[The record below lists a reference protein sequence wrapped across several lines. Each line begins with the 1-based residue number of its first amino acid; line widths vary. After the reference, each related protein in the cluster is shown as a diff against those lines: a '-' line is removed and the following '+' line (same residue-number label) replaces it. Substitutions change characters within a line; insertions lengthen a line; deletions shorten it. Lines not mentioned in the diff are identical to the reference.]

1 MNANRPDGPHNAPP
15 ISRPGNDTRPPAA
28 RPGGPPTAP
37 AGHGGRFAP
46 PRAATST
53 PEHQHQRENVS
64 NDDNRPDVE
73 ALRARAA
80 TAIERQ
86 RPANTSTAEAPDPGT
101 VLASIA
107 RPDGTQLRVSAH
119 TYEGRPFVRVA
130 PWASRDNGAT
140 WWPVKGKGASVKVR
154 ELAAVAKALLDAID
168 VVGNEGASRP
178 ERASR

>member
-1 MNANRPDGPHNAPP
+1 MTDRTSANRPDGPHNAPP
-15 ISRPGNDTRPPAA
+15 ISRPGNDAHPPAA
-28 RPGGPPTAP
+28 RPGGPPNAP
-37 AGHGGRFAP
+37 ARHGGRFAP
-46 PRAATST
+46 ARAATSA
-53 PEHQHQRENVS
+53 PEHQRENVS
-64 NDDNRPDVE
+64 NYDNDVA

-80 TAIERQ
+80 AAVERQ

-130 PWASRDNGAT
+130 PWSSRDGGAT

-168 VVGNEGASRP
+168 VVGNDGASRP

>member
-1 MNANRPDGPHNAPP
+1 MNRPDGPHNAAP
-15 ISRPGNDTRPPAA
+15 IAHPSQGARAPAA
-28 RPGGPPTAP
+28 RPGEPPRVP
-37 AGHGGRFAP
+37 AGQGGRFAP
-46 PRAATST
+46 PRATA
-53 PEHQHQRENVS
+53 PNQRGTENVS
-64 NDDNRPDVE
+64 NNNICLDVE

-86 RPANTSTAEAPDPGT
+86 RPANTSTAEAPDPGK

-130 PWASRDNGAT
+130 PWSSRDGGAT

-154 ELAAVAKALLDAID
+154 ELAAVAAALLDAID
-168 VVGNEGASRP
+168 AVGNHEQSSP

>member
-1 MNANRPDGPHNAPP
+1 MNRPDGPHNAPP
-15 ISRPGNDTRPPAA
+15 IAPPSQGARAPAA
-28 RPGGPPTAP
+28 RPGGPPNAP
-37 AGHGGRFAP
+37 AGQGERFAP
-46 PRAATST
+46 PRAA
-53 PEHQHQRENVS
+53 PERQHQSDDVEVS
-64 NDDNRPDVE
+64 RNDVE

-86 RPANTSTAEAPDPGT
+86 RPANTPSSGDAPDPGT

-130 PWASRDNGAT
+130 PWSSRDGGST

-154 ELAAVAKALLDAID
+154 ELAAVAAALLDALD
-168 VVGNEGASRP
+168 VVGNDGPSKPQREVR
-178 ERASR
+178 